1 MIGDMFNN
9 NKRKDV
15 KTREDQVMFMG
26 KKYRQD
32 KKTRLLCLHDR
43 GEKEASCDYLGS
55 GAWGSRASRLCHS
68 SFGLV

>member
-1 MIGDMFNN
+1 MLGDMFNS

-32 KKTRLLCLHDR
+32 KKTRLLCLHDC
-43 GEKEASCDYLGS
+43 E
-55 GAWGSRASRLCHS
+55 
-68 SFGLV
+68 